1 MSTQEPTREFRF
13 LRKLGPNA
21 PFARR
26 NHRLG
31 VTAGLFAGVAR
42 DFFHPEVILVAFIFA
57 LTQSYWLAALIPIC
71 NKLGALTPQLL
82 TGVFLEH
89 RDRRTPYFRIITVVR
104 VASFLVLL
112 GSMFMLVHDVNAVG
126 LGLFFG
132 VYLVNCVTGGTGHVI
147 FMDMIGR
154 LIPSH
159 RVGAFLSTRSL
170 LSSAVSVL
178 TSLLI
183 VQTIISAVDFPN
195 NYLLLVAIG
204 TALVAVDMGTWS
216 LCREEPGPRARHRTS
231 LGESLQR
238 GFRWLATHH
247 NYRCYLLSRVAF
259 RFCYLGLAFFV
270 PYGQQRLARDGVAAV
285 VAIGGIMVF
294 VMKAC
299 SFVSSLLWGKVADVW
314 GSKVTM
320 IGGGIFLVAAPLV
333 ALLSPHMPGVFEV
346 PIWSIEP
353 AADGWMP
360 RLVALD
366 NGLDLALVVYLVA
379 FGLLHFGVRA
389 YMLGGQRFLITTA
402 PADRRASYVAFLNTI
417 TSPLTLL
424 PLAGAWVAEVF
435 GMDVLFAAV
444 AFGGILAIGAA
455 LLMHPDHHTSLR
467 GPGLAEASSAEP
479 T

>member
-1 MSTQEPTREFRF
+1 MQETRRQVGFV
-13 LRKLGPNA
+13 RKLGPNA
-21 PFARR
+21 PYARR

-57 LTQSYWLAALIPIC
+57 LTGSYWMAALIPIC

-89 RDRRTPYFRIITVVR
+89 RDRRTPYFRIVTVVR

-112 GSMFMLVHDVNAVG
+112 GSMFMLVRDVNA
-126 LGLFFG
+126 LGLTLFFA

-170 LSSAVSVL
+170 LSSAVSIV

-183 VQTIISAVDFPN
+183 VQTIISAVEFPN

-204 TALVAVDMGTWS
+204 TVLVAVDMGTWS
-216 LCREEPGPRARHRTS
+216 LCREKPGHRARQRTS
-231 LGESLQR
+231 LGEALKR
-238 GFRWLATHH
+238 GFQWLATHH

-270 PYGQQRLARDGVAAV
+270 PYGQQRLARDGAAAV

-294 VMKAC
+294 VMKGS
-299 SFVSSLLWGKVADVW
+299 SFISSLLWGKIADQY

-320 IGGGIFLVAAPLV
+320 VGGGVFLVAAPLV
-333 ALLSPHMPGVFEV
+333 ALLSPHLPGVFEI
-346 PIWSIEP
+346 PIWSIQP
-353 AADGWMP
+353 AADGWTP
-360 RLVALD
+360 RLVALE
-366 NGLDLALVVYLVA
+366 NGLDLALVVYLAA

-402 PADRRASYVAFLNTI
+402 PPQRRASYVAFLNTI
-417 TSPLTLL
+417 TSPLTLM
-424 PLAGAWVAEVF
+424 PLLGAAVAEWF
-435 GMDVLFAAV
+435 GMDALFAAV
-444 AFGGILAIGAA
+444 AFGGFLAIGAA
-455 LLMHPDHHTSLR
+455 MLMQSDRHTALK
-467 GPGLAEASSAEP
+467 GNG
-479 T
+479 